1 MKVSSYRQRSFSHIE
16 NQIFS
21 HSLLLWAVPG
31 NNALNINADKEC
43 PDQHAHLH
51 SLIRVFVKSF
61 QNHLNL

>member
-1 MKVSSYRQRSFSHIE
+1 MSERSFSHIE

-21 HSLLLWAVPG
+21 YSLLLWAVPG

-51 SLIRVFVKSF
+51 SL
-61 QNHLNL
+61 LDYL